1 MEHHLL
7 CTPSSLLLL
16 FLFSSIPITSQ
27 FTFGSSKQ
35 AYHHSNATCIE
46 SERRALLQLK
56 HGLKDES
63 NRLSSWIGEGCC
75 SWEGVGCH
83 KTTGSV
89 LKLDLRNTVPLYS
102 DENSHCTNCLGG
114 QLSPFLVNLTN
125 LRYLDLSVNN
135 FSTFQVPTFLG
146 LLENLRYLNLSNA
159 KFDGEIPHHLGNLS
173 HLRYLDIGLSSSGS
187 TIKDLKW
194 VVRLSSLEV
203 LVLSLV
209 NLSAAQD
216 GLRAI
221 SMLPSLTTLNL
232 FGCHLFIHPHLS
244 PANFTSLSSLDLG
257 ENNFSNHMIPPWLGN
272 LTGLLDLRLGDNNF
286 SNPIHGLFEQM
297 TSLLRLDLW
306 GNRFDVSFFKSL
318 CNLSN
323 LTYLDLSSNDL
334 QLSIPSEIGQ
344 LSRLAALSLFGF
356 NLYGSIPVS
365 LGQLTK
371 LQVLDISYTS
381 LTGVLSEDHLGK
393 LGELKSLFLSHSF
406 LTLNLSS
413 TWVPPFQLQQLEMAS
428 IKVGPQF
435 PGWLWT
441 QKFEELDMSNAGIS
455 DAIPSW
461 FRVLCYDISSLDL
474 SNNNLTGNPLE
485 FKELKNN
492 NYRFVSLSSNK
503 LEGSLKSFPSDI
515 SSLDLSQNFLTGEIP
530 PPYVGQMDASTYF
543 LKLSGNRF
551 TGSIP
556 EDLCKLKSLSELDLS
571 NNLLSG
577 KVPLCFGG
585 LRFLW
590 VLNLANNNLCGQIPS
605 SLGNLG
611 ALEILH
617 LNGNK
622 FIGRLPSSM
631 QHLSNLVIFD
641 LGDNGL
647 RDTIPAWIGEM
658 SSNLMFLRFQSNNFY
673 GGISDKLCLLSNLQ
687 VLNLAHN
694 NLTGYIPHC
703 FNNFSMMVS
712 SEHGSIL
719 TITYDTT
726 NLQNYKGGNELEY
739 SFGNLVLIKSI
750 SLSTNNLVG
759 EIPDGIMDL
768 AGLQTLNLSHN
779 HLTGRISEKIGNLK
793 RLETLDLSMNE
804 FFGAIPDN
812 LATINSLSFLN
823 LSHNSLSG
831 EIPSGNQLQTL
842 TDPSIYE
849 GNSGLCGK
857 PLPKNCPENKSPAEN
872 DPILDDKDHGEFD
885 WSWFY
890 AGIGPGFALGIVGFL
905 AILLFKRSWRYAYF
919 EFLES
924 ASDRIA
930 AMIALK
936 TTRRA
941 RNFH

>member
-89 LKLDLRNTVPLYS
+89 LKLDLCNTVPLYS
-102 DENSHCTNCLGG
+102 DEDSHCTNCLGG

-173 HLRYLDIGLSSSGS
+173 LLRYLDIGLSSSGS

-221 SMLPSLTTLNL
+221 SMLPSLTTLD
-232 FGCHLFIHPHLS
+232 F
-244 PANFTSLSSLDLG
+244 
-257 ENNFSNHMIPPWLGN
+257 NHMIPPWLGN

-381 LTGVLSEDHLGK
+381 LT
-393 LGELKSLFLSHSF
+393 
-406 LTLNLSS
+406 
-413 TWVPPFQLQQLEMAS
+413 
-428 IKVGPQF
+428 
-435 PGWLWT
+435 
-441 QKFEELDMSNAGIS
+441 
-455 DAIPSW
+455 
-461 FRVLCYDISSLDL
+461 DL

-492 NYRFVSLSSNK
+492 NYQFVSLSSNK
-503 LEGSLKSFPSDI
+503 LEGSVKSFPSDI

-530 PPYVGQMDASTYF
+530 PPYVGQMDTSTYF

-577 KVPLCFGG
+577 KVPL
-585 LRFLW
+585 
-590 VLNLANNNLCGQIPS
+590 

-641 LGDNGL
+641 LGDNGV

-768 AGLQTLNLSHN
+768 AALQTLNLSHN

-924 ASDRIA
+924 AINCLEVFSRCWFGLLRGVELITPFGLTVFEGA
-930 AMIALK
+930 FEIFYCNNVVK
-936 TTRRA
+936 KFYFR
-941 RNFH
+941 